1 MKMETNSSETLTKS
15 KKAYRPHPYSER
27 LMVVSLY
34 KQGWGS
40 KRISCQLDV
49 DDSMVRSWLRK
60 YREHGEESLRPYV
73 RMTRPKIGKQHIRRM
88 ENENQFQ
95 TAFQVFSSTLE
106 PVASITR
113 RYNLDYHS
121 FRYHVQRYH
130 PELVEKRNKL
140 KVII

>member
-34 KQGWGS
+34 KQGWRS
-40 KRISCQLDV
+40 RRIALHLNL

-60 YREHGEESLRPYV
+60 YRSFGEESLRPYIRRETPV
-73 RMTRPKIGKQHIRRM
+73 PGKQHMRRM
-88 ENENQFQ
+88 ENEDQFQ
-95 TAFQVFSSTLE
+95 AAFLVFSSTLE

-121 FRYHVQRYH
+121 FKYHLKRYH
-130 PELVEKRNKL
+130 PELIEKRESL
-140 KVII
+140 RIQY